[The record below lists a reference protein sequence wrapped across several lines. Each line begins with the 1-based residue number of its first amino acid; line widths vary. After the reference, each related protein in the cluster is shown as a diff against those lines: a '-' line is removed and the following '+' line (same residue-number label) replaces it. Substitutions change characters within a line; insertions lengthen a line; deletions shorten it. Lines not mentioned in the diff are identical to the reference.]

1 MTDAKKPPRP
11 MLHFV
16 TLVDERRGIVSFC
29 CEGKPLSTARSF
41 GPPSRCPFCQQR
53 NPVSTA
59 LSVKNHREKI

>member
-1 MTDAKKPPRP
+1 MTDGSKASLP

-16 TLVDERRGIVSFC
+16 TLVDERRGTVSFC

-53 NPVSTA
+53 NPVSTGF
-59 LSVKNHREKI
+59 LMKKEKEKI

>member
-1 MTDAKKPPRP
+1 MTDGNKASRP

-16 TLVDERRGIVSFC
+16 TLVDERRDMVSFC

-53 NPVSTA
+53 NPVSTG
-59 LSVKNHREKI
+59 LSVKKDREKI